1 METLPTNAGE
11 QLIQIIHGPSISQF
25 GYWQQGKVDLW
36 EVDFPLYAAEPKIKK
51 KALALCRFHMKQT
64 FWFFSKLLVK
74 SCYIKLKG

>member
-36 EVDFPLYAAEPKIKK
+36 EVDFPLYAAELKIKK
-51 KALALCRFHMKQT
+51 KPLLCVSF
-64 FWFFSKLLVK
+64 
-74 SCYIKLKG
+74 I